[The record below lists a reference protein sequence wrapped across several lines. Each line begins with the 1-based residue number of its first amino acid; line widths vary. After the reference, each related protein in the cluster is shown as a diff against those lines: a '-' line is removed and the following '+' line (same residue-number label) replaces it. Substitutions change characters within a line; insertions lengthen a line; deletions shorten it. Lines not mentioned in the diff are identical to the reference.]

1 MYYCCCTVVL
11 LNSGT
16 SGTRTFCTAV
26 PDIHTAVV
34 THTPRPCDVTGRQKR
49 VSSNPRLCFFV
60 FLLYSCTVYCCAI
73 VHTWW
78 VDCWWVGGA
87 IAAQL
92 YCYCTVLLLLSPAAA
107 RSLGRSHRRSCAATV
122 ARASIAGVVDR
133 PPSPDRSPATARPPP
148 LMLLL
153 REDFS
158 VCVQAGQL
166 SS

>member
-92 YCYCTVLLLLSPAAA
+92 YCCYSRPPPPARSVDRAADRAPPPSPGRPLPLSSIARSRPIDRSPA
-107 RSLGRSHRRSCAATV
+107 
-122 ARASIAGVVDR
+122 VDR
-133 PPSPDRSPATARPPP
+133 PPP
-148 LMLLL
+148 LLFYVYVYVRIRMKMN
-153 REDFS
+153 RNED
-158 VCVQAGQL
+158 
-166 SS
+166 